1 MFKKNIILL
10 LISLSLIFNIQIG
23 FTHDIEHYY
32 HHGETHESHHDET
45 HDDHHGETHGSHH
58 GETHEN
64 ESNCDECF
72 LYNHLAETT
81 GLDQEPPSFVFL
93 ESIFFDKYLFKNI
106 FALKFVAYQS
116 RAP

>member
-10 LISLSLIFNIQIG
+10 LISLSLVFNIQIG

-32 HHGETHESHHDET
+32 HHGETHESHH
-45 HDDHHGETHGSHH
+45 
-58 GETHEN
+58 GETHES

-81 GLDQEPPSFVFL
+81 GLDQESPSFLFL

>member
-23 FTHDIEHYY
+23 FAHDIEHYY

-45 HDDHHGETHGSHH
+45 HDDHHGETHES
-58 GETHEN
+58 

-106 FALKFVAYQS
+106 FTLKFVAYQS

>member
-10 LISLSLIFNIQIG
+10 LISLSLVFNIQIG

-45 HDDHHGETHGSHH
+45 HDDHHGETHES
-58 GETHEN
+58 

-72 LYNHLAETT
+72 LYNHLAEIT

>member
-10 LISLSLIFNIQIG
+10 LISLSLVFNIQIG

-45 HDDHHGETHGSHH
+45 HDDHHGETHES
-58 GETHEN
+58 

-81 GLDQEPPSFVFL
+81 GLDQESPSFVFL

-106 FALKFVAYQS
+106 FALKFVTYQS

>member
-45 HDDHHGETHGSHH
+45 HDDHHGETHES
-58 GETHEN
+58 

-81 GLDQEPPSFVFL
+81 GLDQESPSFVFL
-93 ESIFFDKYLFKNI
+93 ESIFFDKYLFNNI
-106 FALKFVAYQS
+106 FTLKFVAYQS

>member
-23 FTHDIEHYY
+23 FAHDIEHYY

-45 HDDHHGETHGSHH
+45 HDDHHGETHES
-58 GETHEN
+58 

>member
-45 HDDHHGETHGSHH
+45 HDDHHGETHES
-58 GETHEN
+58 

-106 FALKFVAYQS
+106 FALKFVTYQS

>member
-1 MFKKNIILL
+1 MFYYKKNIILL
-10 LISLSLIFNIQIG
+10 LISLSLVFNIQIG

-45 HDDHHGETHGSHH
+45 HDDHHGETHES
-58 GETHEN
+58 

-93 ESIFFDKYLFKNI
+93 ESIFFDKYLFNNI

>member
-45 HDDHHGETHGSHH
+45 HDDHHGETHES
-58 GETHEN
+58 